1 MSKRKQTPSQV
12 PDESVELKNRLEET
26 EETLQAIRQYLVDA
40 FVVNREDGAQ
50 VVTIGDAGFPYR
62 MMVEAMNEGAVTL
75 IEDGTIFYCNPR
87 FAEMVQ
93 MESEQLIGIRLHDLI
108 PAEQRDDFAS
118 ILDQA
123 SHNGMRGEFALQPAN
138 GKRVPVQLSVYRLG
152 TEGPG
157 GISIIATDI
166 SERVRNEEKIHA
178 LASELAVAE
187 REERRRISQV
197 LHDDL
202 QQRLFAIKSQL
213 SLLVSMG
220 STDTPAQMQ
229 ELLSQVQTW
238 ISDAITITRNL
249 SIDMGPSAL
258 RNEGLLET
266 LRELAWSMNELHG
279 LQVELQAE
287 DDLSNLN
294 EHVSGLLFDSV
305 RELLFNVVKHS
316 GVNHATV
323 KLERSEKKG
332 RITIRDSG
340 KGFDANLILQE
351 SSVAHG
357 LLLIQDRLRMVG
369 GQLEVHSIPG
379 KGTHIVVE
387 FPIEEDAA

>member
-1 MSKRKQTPSQV
+1 
-12 PDESVELKNRLEET
+12 
-26 EETLQAIRQYLVDA
+26 
-40 FVVNREDGAQ
+40 
-50 VVTIGDAGFPYR
+50 
-62 MMVEAMNEGAVTL
+62 
-75 IEDGTIFYCNPR
+75 
-87 FAEMVQ
+87 
-93 MESEQLIGIRLHDLI
+93 
-108 PAEQRDDFAS
+108 
-118 ILDQA
+118 
-123 SHNGMRGEFALQPAN
+123 
-138 GKRVPVQLSVYRLG
+138 VPVQLSVYRLG

-187 REERRRISQV
+187 REERRRLSQV

-279 LQVELQAE
+279 LRVELQAE

-340 KGFDANLILQE
+340 KGFDANLILEE

-379 KGTHIVVE
+379 EGTHIVVE
-387 FPIEEDAA
+387 FPIEENAA